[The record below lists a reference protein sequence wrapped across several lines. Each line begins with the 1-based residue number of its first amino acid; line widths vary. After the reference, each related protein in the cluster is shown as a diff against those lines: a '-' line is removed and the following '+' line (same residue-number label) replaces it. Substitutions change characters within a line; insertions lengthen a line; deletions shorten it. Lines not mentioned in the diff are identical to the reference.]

1 MIAVTVRLFVVATL
15 VAPMS
20 ALAAQQVTS
29 PRPGGGPPNLPPHVQ
44 AQLWPTRELSPAEQE
59 LKTHVTALT
68 DSLTRIDAT
77 GTLIER
83 NFRSGASVA
92 MARSAARSLTI
103 DCARAARTAQPAVAF
118 AATLSTSDPKWGE
131 PAVRAWRAGLGEL
144 VRQLGSCEQ
153 AAQAQVAGGTE
164 PSHDQL
170 AAIAARVGQALV
182 DYRRSEQGLLRT
194 LKIDMDPVKK
204 SR

>member
-1 MIAVTVRLFVVATL
+1 MIAVTVRLFVVAAL

-118 AATLSTSDPKWGE
+118 AATLSTSDPKWGATIPE
-131 PAVRAWRAGLGEL
+131 FPLWHLFYRPALMPSTCRSQKRASQHVSML
-144 VRQLGSCEQ
+144 SCVARGRSLFVQ
-153 AAQAQVAGGTE
+153 AA
-164 PSHDQL
+164 
-170 AAIAARVGQALV
+170 R
-182 DYRRSEQGLLRT
+182 
-194 LKIDMDPVKK
+194 
-204 SR
+204 